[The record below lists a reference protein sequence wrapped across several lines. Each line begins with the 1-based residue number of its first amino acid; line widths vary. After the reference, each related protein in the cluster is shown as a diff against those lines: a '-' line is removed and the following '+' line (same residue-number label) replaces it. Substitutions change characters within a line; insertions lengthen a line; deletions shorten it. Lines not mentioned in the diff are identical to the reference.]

1 MRSLIFSQRREL
13 LVPLSGFKP
22 FIFPATEIL
31 WHGKEI
37 VHKSAYDKN
46 SILFD
51 IDVVNISEINKE
63 AALSYAAIHCGLTPK
78 MVDTYTD
85 YPSREEMARQLTE
98 INLGYDPEKN
108 KSYDWYKL
116 SRRKSSDI
124 NKYWLANK
132 LTHNLGDINKIE
144 FLMPFS

>member
-1 MRSLIFSQRREL
+1 
-13 LVPLSGFKP
+13 
-22 FIFPATEIL
+22 
-31 WHGKEI
+31 
-37 VHKSAYDKN
+37 
-46 SILFD
+46 
-51 IDVVNISEINKE
+51 
-63 AALSYAAIHCGLTPK
+63 

-85 YPSREEMARQLTE
+85 YPSREEMAKQLTE

-108 KSYDWYKL
+108 KPYDWYKL

-144 FLMPFS
+144 FLMPLSWHPIPANNVFIVSLTLSMYISF

>member
-1 MRSLIFSQRREL
+1 MSWQQN
-13 LVPLSGFKP
+13 
-22 FIFPATEIL
+22 
-31 WHGKEI
+31 EI

-51 IDVVNISEINKE
+51 VDVVNISEINKE
-63 AALSYAAIHCGLTPK
+63 AVLSYAAIHCGLTPE
-78 MVDTYTD
+78 MIDTYTD

-98 INLGYDPEKN
+98 VNLGYDPEKN

-132 LTHNLGDINKIE
+132 LTHNLGDILTHNLGDINKIE
-144 FLMPFS
+144 FSKPLS